1 MMMRLLRGIWKLLV
15 GIKDALVLLFMLMFF
30 GILYAALSMAPKPA
44 ATTGSGALVVDLD
57 GSLVEQ
63 PENVNPVALVSQ
75 RDSVGGQYRLRDL
88 VRALRAAA
96 ADGNVKAVVLDL
108 DRFTGGG
115 QATISDAAGAVDEVR
130 RAGKPVFAYATGYND
145 DAYQLAA
152 HASEIWLDPVGAV
165 MLTGPGGS
173 QLYYKGF
180 LDKIGVS
187 THVYKVGKFK
197 SAVEPFI
204 RNDQSPEARE
214 ANQVL
219 ADSLW
224 GSWKSD
230 VSKVRPKAKLADYIT
245 APDRFIGTA
254 NGSISGAALAA
265 GMVDRLGDRIAFG
278 KRVAKVAGEANKSA
292 GFKAID
298 YDSYVDSHP
307 ESTSGD
313 AVGVLTIAGE
323 IVDGEAGPGT
333 AAGDT
338 ISALLAEE
346 LTRNRIKALVV
357 RVDSPGGSVTA
368 AERIRNQILA
378 AKAQGLP
385 VVVSMGS
392 VAASGGYWVSTP
404 ASKIY
409 AEPSTITGSIGVFGI
424 IPTFKGTLDKL
435 GLSAD
440 GVKTTPLSGEPN
452 VLNGTSPEFDK
463 LVQLGIDDVYRRF
476 TELVAQSR
484 HLPIARVYEIAEG
497 RVWAGGTARQI
508 GLVDAFGSLDDAI
521 AEAGRLAKLD
531 PKNVRALFIEREPN
545 RFEKFLRDAA
555 RSGRDNG
562 SEARD
567 PWSMAAKQPQRAIE
581 QAIHDARSVLMGP
594 AMQVRCLECG
604 GLGASSR
611 VTADDRGFM
620 QLLIAKMGL

>member
-1 MMMRLLRGIWKLLV
+1 
-15 GIKDALVLLFMLMFF
+15 
-30 GILYAALSMAPKPA
+30 
-44 ATTGSGALVVDLD
+44 
-57 GSLVEQ
+57 
-63 PENVNPVALVSQ
+63 
-75 RDSVGGQYRLRDL
+75 
-88 VRALRAAA
+88 
-96 ADGNVKAVVLDL
+96 
-108 DRFTGGG
+108 
-115 QATISDAAGAVDEVR
+115 
-130 RAGKPVFAYATGYND
+130 
-145 DAYQLAA
+145 
-152 HASEIWLDPVGAV
+152 
-165 MLTGPGGS
+165 
-173 QLYYKGF
+173 
-180 LDKIGVS
+180 
-187 THVYKVGKFK
+187 
-197 SAVEPFI
+197 
-204 RNDQSPEARE
+204 
-214 ANQVL
+214 
-219 ADSLW
+219 
-224 GSWKSD
+224 
-230 VSKVRPKAKLADYIT
+230 
-245 APDRFIGTA
+245 
-254 NGSISGAALAA
+254 
-265 GMVDRLGDRIAFG
+265 
-278 KRVAKVAGEANKSA
+278 
-292 GFKAID
+292 
-298 YDSYVDSHP
+298 
-307 ESTSGD
+307 
-313 AVGVLTIAGE
+313 
-323 IVDGEAGPGT
+323 
-333 AAGDT
+333 
-338 ISALLAEE
+338 
-346 LTRNRIKALVV
+346 VV